1 MIDGLLFYC
10 LFGIAGGKEQDRQR
24 GADHDKKRIEKGRTN
39 MNQEQ
44 LKSLGL
50 NDDVIQ
56 RILEDQGKNF
66 VSKTRFNEVNENK
79 KALESQLADRDTQL
93 KDLETKAKGNDDL
106 QKQIKELQKANED
119 QKAAYDGKIHQMKV
133 DNAIVSALTAAKAKN
148 IDAAKAMLKM
158 DAYDL
163 QEDGTIKGLSDNIK
177 KVKEANPWA
186 FDADQQTS
194 PKPQFEFK
202 DSFKPAEG
210 GDNNQPTKVQSEAD
224 LIWNAMN
231 GVFPN
236 K

>member
-1 MIDGLLFYC
+1 
-10 LFGIAGGKEQDRQR
+10 
-24 GADHDKKRIEKGRTN
+24 

-50 NDDVIQ
+50 NDDTIQ

-106 QKQIKELQKANED
+106 QKQIKEVQKANED

-148 IDAAKAMLKM
+148 IDAAKAMLHM

-163 QEDGTIKGLSDNIK
+163 QEDGTIKGLADNIK

-186 FDADQQTS
+186 FDVDQQPG
-194 PKPQFEFK
+194 PKPQFQFK
-202 DSFKPAEG
+202 NSFKPAEG
-210 GDNNQPTKVQSEAD
+210 GDNDKPTEVQSEAD

-231 GVFPN
+231 GVFSN